1 MHHPTLCA
9 LAVGILSAL
18 PGAQAGLYTKKS
30 PVLQVDGKDYD
41 RLIAKSNQTTIIEFY
56 APWCGHCQN
65 LKPAYEKAA
74 KNLEGL
80 AKVAAVNCDDDA
92 NKPFCGSMGV
102 QGFPTLKIVR
112 PGKKAGSKPV
122 VDDYQG
128 QRTASAIV
136 DAVVSRIN
144 NHVVKVEDKNLDKF
158 LSDKNETAKA
168 LLFTDKGT
176 TSALLKSV
184 AIDFLDVITV
194 GQVRNT
200 QSTAVSTFGV
210 DKFPTLILL
219 PGGDAPG
226 IVYDG
231 EIKKAAMVKFLSQ
244 AGQPN
249 PDPAPV
255 KAKNGKKDSKKDS
268 GKKAASSS
276 SSSSSAKSKSK
287 STAASSETPTSSSS
301 ETPAPTQEAP
311 VIIDTALPIPTL
323 NTPEKLTKECLT
335 SKSNTCVLALVSSPN
350 GNEKAQNALDTLS
363 QLAFKHAHSHRKLFP
378 FYEVPLA
385 SNPGGSILLKSLD
398 LSPPEEESGIEIIAI
413 NARRGWWRHYD
424 SVSVSDDFSGHDKLE
439 AWIDAI
445 RMGEGAKKKVP
456 EGVVVDV
463 TEVKKKETDEESS
476 KAEKAQPEEAVLE
489 EETTPE
495 ATKAVTSDE
504 KEAPVTPEASETT
517 AVTAG
522 EGEEES
528 TAPVDPTPE
537 RETAAAHDEL

>member
-18 PGAQAGLYTKKS
+18 PGAQAGLYTKRS

-41 RLIAKSNQTTIIEFY
+41 RLIAKSNQTSIVEFY

-112 PGKKAGSKPV
+112 PGKKAGSKPLV
-122 VDDYQG
+122 EDYQG

-200 QSTAVSTFGV
+200 QSKAVSTFGV

-249 PDPAPV
+249 PDPAPAKA
-255 KAKNGKKDSKKDS
+255 KAKNGKKDKESKKS
-268 GKKAASSS
+268 ASSAFSSASTKVKS
-276 SSSSSAKSKSK
+276 SSSSSASS
-287 STAASSETPTSSSS
+287 ASSSSS

-311 VIIDTALPIPTL
+311 VIIDTALPIPAL

-335 SKSNTCVLALVSSPN
+335 SKSNTCVLAFVSSSS
-350 GNEKAQNALDTLS
+350 GEKAQKALNNLAE
-363 QLAFKHAHSHRKLFP
+363 LAFKHAHSHRKLFP
-378 FYEVPLA
+378 FYQVPA
-385 SNPGGSILLKSLD
+385 SNSGSASLLSSLD
-398 LSPPEEESGIEIIAI
+398 LKSDNEIEIIAI

-424 SVSVSDDFSGHDKLE
+424 SVSVADEDFSGHDELE
-439 AWIDAI
+439 AWIDTI
-445 RMGEGAKKKVP
+445 RMGEGTKRKLP
-456 EGVVVDV
+456 ESVVVEASSV
-463 TEVKKKETDEESS
+463 KTEEGSKES
-476 KAEKAQPEEAVLE
+476 KAEKAKPEEAVAE

-504 KEAPVTPEASETT
+504 KEVPVTPEAKGSET
-517 AVTAG
+517 AAAG
-522 EGEEES
+522 EEEES

-537 RETAAAHDEL
+537 PETAAAHDEL

>member
-18 PGAQAGLYTKKS
+18 PGAQANGLYTKKS

-41 RLIAKSNQTTIIEFY
+41 RLIAKSNQTSIVEFY

-112 PGKKAGSKPV
+112 PGKNAGSKPV
-122 VDDYQG
+122 VEDYQG

-176 TSALLKSV
+176 TSPLLKSV
-184 AIDFLDVITV
+184 AIDFLDVIPV

-200 QSTAVSTFGV
+200 QSKAVSTFGV

-231 EIKKAAMVKFLSQ
+231 EIKKDAMVKFLSQ

-249 PDPAPV
+249 PDPSPA
-255 KAKNGKKDSKKDS
+255 KAKNGKNGKNGKKDSKK
-268 GKKAASSS
+268 AATSSS
-276 SSSSSAKSKSK
+276 SSFSSAKSKS
-287 STAASSETPTSSSS
+287 SET
-301 ETPAPTQEAP
+301 
-311 VIIDTALPIPTL
+311 
-323 NTPEKLTKECLT
+323 
-335 SKSNTCVLALVSSPN
+335 
-350 GNEKAQNALDTLS
+350 
-363 QLAFKHAHSHRKLFP
+363 
-378 FYEVPLA
+378 
-385 SNPGGSILLKSLD
+385 
-398 LSPPEEESGIEIIAI
+398 
-413 NARRGWWRHYD
+413 
-424 SVSVSDDFSGHDKLE
+424 
-439 AWIDAI
+439 
-445 RMGEGAKKKVP
+445 
-456 EGVVVDV
+456 
-463 TEVKKKETDEESS
+463 
-476 KAEKAQPEEAVLE
+476 
-489 EETTPE
+489 
-495 ATKAVTSDE
+495 
-504 KEAPVTPEASETT
+504 
-517 AVTAG
+517 
-522 EGEEES
+522 
-528 TAPVDPTPE
+528 
-537 RETAAAHDEL
+537 

>member
-41 RLIAKSNQTTIIEFY
+41 RLIAKSNQTTIVEFY

-102 QGFPTLKIVR
+102 KGFPTLKIVR

-122 VDDYQG
+122 VEDYQG

-144 NHVVKVEDKNLDKF
+144 NHVVKVEDKNLDNF

-200 QSTAVSTFGV
+200 QSKAVSTFGV

-226 IVYDG
+226 LVYDG

-249 PDPAPV
+249 PDPAPA
-255 KAKNGKKDSKKDS
+255 KAKNGGKKDSKKTDS
-268 GKKAASSS
+268 SKKAASSS
-276 SSSSSAKSKSK
+276 STKSKS
-287 STAASSETPTSSSS
+287 SETSTFSSS
-301 ETPAPTQEAP
+301 ETAAPTQEAP
-311 VIIDTALPIPTL
+311 VIINTALPIPTL

-335 SKSNTCVLALVSSPN
+335 SKSNTCVLAFVSSSS
-350 GNEKAQNALDTLS
+350 GDKSQKALANLAE
-363 QLAFKHAHSHRKLFP
+363 LAFKHAHSNRKLFP

-385 SNPGGSILLKSLD
+385 SNPGGSALLASLGLD
-398 LSPPEEESGIEIIAI
+398 VSSETSDDIQIIAI

-424 SVSVSDDFSGHDKLE
+424 SVSISDDFSGHDKLE

-445 RMGEGAKKKVP
+445 RMGEGTKKKVP

-463 TEVKKKETDEESS
+463 SQVKEESES
-476 KAEKAQPEEAVLE
+476 KAEKAKPEEAVAE

-495 ATKAVTSDE
+495 ATKAVPTADGE
-504 KEAPVTPEASETT
+504 EAPVTPEASEAT
-517 AVTAG
+517 AAAEG
-522 EGEEES
+522 EEEES

-537 RETAAAHDEL
+537 PETAAAHDEL